1 MVGPV
6 QGADAA
12 PNQTIYVS
20 NLNEKIKKEEM
31 KKSLYAVFSQFGKIL
46 DIVNLKTLK
55 LRGQAWVV
63 FDDITAATNALR
75 QMQGFPFYDKP
86 MKIAY
91 AKTKSD
97 AVSKADGTFVPRE
110 KRKAIEE
117 REKEKARKRAAAAGP
132 VPAALPG
139 QMPGMMPGMVPGMV
153 PPAYG
158 YGMPP
163 PMAVPEAPAP
173 PNNLLFVENLPLEA
187 SKLMLS
193 TLFNQFPGFKE
204 VRMIESK
211 PGIAFVE
218 FSDENQST
226 VAMSG
231 LQGYR
236 ITPTNPMLITY
247 AKK

>member
-6 QGADAA
+6 QGADVA

-20 NLNEKIKKEEM
+20 NLNEKIKKDEM

-86 MKIAY
+86 MKIGY

-97 AVSKADGTFVPRE
+97 AVAKADGTYVPRE

-117 REKEKARKRAAAAGP
+117 KEKEKARKRAAAAGP
-132 VPAALPG
+132 VPMA
-139 QMPGMMPGMVPGMV
+139 MPGVMPGMVPGMA
-153 PPAYG
+153 PAGYG

-163 PMAVPEAPAP
+163 PMAPQAAPEGPAP
-173 PNNLLFVENLPLEA
+173 PNSLRVGEGVPLGTTN
-187 SKLMLS
+187 LMLS

-218 FSDENQST
+218 YVDENQST

-231 LQGYR
+231 LQGYKL
-236 ITPTNPMLITY
+236 TPTNPMLITY